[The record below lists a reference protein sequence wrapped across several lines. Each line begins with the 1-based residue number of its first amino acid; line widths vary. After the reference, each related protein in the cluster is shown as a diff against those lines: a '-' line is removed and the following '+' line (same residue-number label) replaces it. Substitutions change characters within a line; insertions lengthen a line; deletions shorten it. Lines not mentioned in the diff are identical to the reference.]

1 MQLGGGG
8 DSLAHAAVCAPTP
21 APSETQFRPHSWGRG
36 GAQEL
41 LPCSLEPP
49 GSSQSALR
57 RTVLGFQVLN
67 TAQKAL
73 KLAWVTR
80 QLGVKSGIR

>member
-8 DSLAHAAVCAPTP
+8 DSLAHAGVCAPPARNPVP
-21 APSETQFRPHSWGRG
+21 APQLGWG

-57 RTVLGFQVLN
+57 KTVLGFQVLN

-73 KLAWVTR
+73 KLAWVTQ

>member
-1 MQLGGGG
+1 M
-8 DSLAHAAVCAPTP
+8 
-21 APSETQFRPHSWGRG
+21 
-36 GAQEL
+36 
-41 LPCSLEPP
+41 
-49 GSSQSALR
+49 
-57 RTVLGFQVLN
+57 LGFQVLN